1 MNEIL
6 HAGEKELTLDLDH
19 WLGIEESRLK
29 QGAMIEFRRQKF

>member
-29 QGAMIEFRRQKF
+29 QVEAESNDRI